1 MYITIK
7 NVDNFKEFTK
17 AQKIYFNIENYLLKE
32 IKQRILTLEKN
43 KNCDDIIN
51 ILDDDGFDYYNNFKK
66 EKVSENKTEKEIL
79 ESFINKCMEDL
90 KKIEESVIKS
100 LEEKKLIGSNK
111 THDVKEITN
120 SYELIKPKLK
130 EIFDNKPVYKFI
142 LKTPQVEVSKSKTA
156 LELPNK
162 YLLKN
167 NMKKIINSNLL
178 NHSTTFAEREIIR
191 KQQQKYTKEKI
202 IHNITH

>member
-1 MYITIK
+1 MFLKLFHHLVLVYQYRIQHHILRLL
-7 NVDNFKEFTK
+7 NFETDSVF
-17 AQKIYFNIENYLLKE
+17 L
-32 IKQRILTLEKN
+32 
-43 KNCDDIIN
+43 DI
-51 ILDDDGFDYYNNFKK
+51 DY
-66 EKVSENKTEKEIL
+66 
-79 ESFINKCMEDL
+79 MEDL

-191 KQQQKYTKEKI
+191 K
-202 IHNITH
+202 